1 METTALTTVNLT
13 PDTLLMIRER
23 LAEGIARSIV
33 NAAISEMNQNRT

>member
-1 METTALTTVNLT
+1 MDNTALTTVNLT

-33 NAAISEMNQNRT
+33 NAAITEMNQDCT